1 MRFFSSSVC
10 SSFAFVVL
18 GVLTFAPSCGGS
30 SKNSGFSGD
39 DGGSSS
45 SGGGSGSGSGA
56 GSSSGFGGFGDASG
70 DGSGCA
76 LHCSSDLHDVVD
88 CNGNVITKCPAT
100 QGCSGTSCVDACQ
113 SASDNKST
121 IGCEYYAVDPDII
134 TEGNGGCFATF
145 VANTW
150 TSPVNITAD
159 WNGQTINVG
168 QSAYVP
174 SGSGQSITYTPLGSG
189 ALQPGQVA
197 ILFLDYFNSG
207 TPSEAPYLTFACPKG
222 LTAGISVD
230 GAVHGTAMGHA
241 FHVKTDRPVV
251 AYDIFPYGGG
261 QSAATSATLLVPT
274 SAWDVNYIAVDAYQ
288 KDVVVPQAQPFIE
301 IVASQANTT
310 VSISPTAAITGGT
323 GVAATPQGMTGKY
336 TLAAPGDYVQFT
348 QDAELTGSP
357 ILADKPVGVWGG
369 ATCLNIDVNTCC
381 CDSAHQQLFP
391 VKTLGHEYV
400 AARYPDRFQGQAE
413 STPWRFVGA
422 VTGTTLTYEPA
433 TPAGAPTTLN
443 VGQVVVIDTIA
454 PFVVRSQDAQ
464 HPFYL
469 SSHMTGAQAVD
480 PTEMDGRGDPE
491 FVNVIPPAEFLSSYV
506 FFTDPTYP
514 ETHLVVE
521 RVKGPNGFADVSLD
535 CMGNLTGW
543 LPVGS
548 GGQYEYAQIAISTGN
563 FQGQNGCNNGRH
575 EIKSAQP
582 FGLTVWGWGSAA
594 TGTVDPNTGS
604 LSGVYTQYVSYAYPA
619 GASVQ
624 PINTVIV
631 PPGAQ

>member
-1 MRFFSSSVC
+1 MHWVSWSTCGFL
-10 SSFAFVVL
+10 VL
-18 GVLTFAPSCGGS
+18 GLLVVAPSCGSS
-30 SKNSGFSGD
+30 SKNSGFGSD
-39 DGGSSS
+39 D
-45 SGGGSGSGSGA
+45 GGGSGSGGGGGS
-56 GSSSGFGGFGDASG
+56 GSSSGFQQFGDASG
-70 DGSGCA
+70 DGSACGP
-76 LHCSSDLHDVVD
+76 HCSSDLHSVID
-88 CNGNVITKCPAT
+88 CNGNVITMCPAN
-100 QGCSGTSCVDACQ
+100 QGCSGNTCVDACQ

-134 TEGNGGCFATF
+134 AEGDGGCFAMF
-145 VANTW
+145 IANTW
-150 TSPVNITAD
+150 TSPVNVTAD

-168 QSAYVP
+168 SSAYVP
-174 SGSGQSITYTPLGSG
+174 SGTGQSITYTPLGGG
-189 ALQPGQVA
+189 AIQPGQVA
-197 ILFLDYFNSG
+197 ILFLDYWNSG
-207 TPSEAPYLTFACPKG
+207 TPAEAPYLSFACPQG
-222 LTAGISVD
+222 LNAGITVD
-230 GAVHGTAMGHA
+230 GAVHGTAIGHA

-274 SAWDVNYIAVDAYQ
+274 SAWDVNYIAVNAYQ
-288 KDVVVPQAQPFIE
+288 KDQLVPAAQPFLE
-301 IVASQANTT
+301 VVASQANTT
-310 VSISPTAAITGGT
+310 VSISPTAAIVAGT

-369 ATCLNIDVNTCC
+369 ATCLNIDPGIAA

-391 VKTLGHEYV
+391 VKTLGNEYV
-400 AARYPDRFQGQAE
+400 AVRYPDRFTGMAE

-433 TPAGAPTTLN
+433 TPAGAPTSLN
-443 VGQVVVIDTIA
+443 VGQVATFKSIA

-464 HPFYL
+464 HPFYV
-469 SSHMTGAQAVD
+469 SAHMTGGCTVTDCSSPNA
-480 PTEMDGRGDPE
+480 DGRGDPE
-491 FVNVIPPAEFLSSYV
+491 FVNIIPPPEFLSSYV

-514 ETHLVVE
+514 ETHLVVT
-521 RVKGPNGFADVSLD
+521 RTKGPNGFADVSLD

-548 GGQYEYAQIAISTGN
+548 AGQYEYAQIAISSGN
-563 FQGQNGCNNGRH
+563 FQGQNGCDNGRH
-575 EIKSAQP
+575 EIKSTLP
-582 FGLTVWGWGSAA
+582 FGMTVWGWGSAA
-594 TGTVDPNTGS
+594 TGALDPNSGML
-604 LSGVYTQYVSYAYPA
+604 LSGVYSQFVSYAYPA